1 MRLIGAVLTGLL
13 ACGWATAATADCG
26 MPPYEKPVIPDGGQA
41 DRDQMRSAVSEV
53 KTFSDR
59 DDQYLNCMDGR
70 GAQVLP
76 YMTKEQQQ
84 RWDEDLDTIH
94 NDRVELQKSMNE
106 QIRAYN
112 TRVNEQS

>member
-1 MRLIGAVLTGLL
+1 MRLIGVALTGLL
-13 ACGWATAATADCG
+13 ACGWAATASADCG
-26 MPPYEKPVIPDGGQA
+26 MPPYEKPVIPDGAAA
-41 DRDQMRSAVSEV
+41 DREQMRVAVAEIKV
-53 KTFSDR
+53 FSDAV
-59 DDQYLNCMDGR
+59 DQYLNCMDGR